1 MFKVFKNEWRF
12 VQDVGMENKS
22 QVQMMQILF
31 DINSSIFLFYGRK
44 ITCTKKDPCPY
55 NVLGFPLALA
65 KIGGTSYS
73 SKK

>member
-1 MFKVFKNEWRF
+1 LKNEWRF
-12 VQDVGMENKS
+12 VQDVGMENKF

-31 DINSSIFLFYGRK
+31 DLNSSIFLFYGRK
-44 ITCTKKDPCPY
+44 ITCTKRNTCPY

-73 SKK
+73 STK

>member
-1 MFKVFKNEWRF
+1 
-12 VQDVGMENKS
+12 
-22 QVQMMQILF
+22 
-31 DINSSIFLFYGRK
+31 LFYGRK

>member
-1 MFKVFKNEWRF
+1 
-12 VQDVGMENKS
+12 MEVCPRCGNGKKI

-31 DINSSIFLFYGRK
+31 DLNSSTFLFYGRK
-44 ITCTKKDPCPY
+44 MTCTKRDTCPY

-73 SKK
+73 STK